1 VKNISILD
9 FFLLLSLLMPGL
21 ILTQNSERFQR
32 GTVIDKIVCKA
43 DSSQSYALYLPGGY
57 SPQKKWPILFAF
69 DPGGKGDIPLK
80 HFKDA
85 AEKYNYLVIGSNNA
99 KNGPWEPIIRAMLA
113 VYSDA
118 QLRFSIDKTRIF
130 VTGFSG
136 GSRAASLFSQVI
148 QKPVVGIIGCGAG
161 IATHMKPWDIEP
173 SAYCGIV
180 GTMDFNY
187 REMERLESQ
196 FEKQDIIHR
205 ILIFPGRHTWPPPEI
220 CTLAI
225 EWMELVVMKQKIRSL
240 DEELIERLYLKEI
253 SEAQEL
259 EKSIDFASAL
269 TRYEA
274 VVRLFDEWQNIEEIQ
289 IKIRNLKENR
299 LYRQFLKNEK
309 KREREETAILDT
321 LTREIAL
328 IKKHPPDQATLHKI
342 LSMLKI
348 KILSNAANDNKN
360 IYDRSMAVRTLH
372 NINVIARNEAH
383 VQYEKGDFKR
393 AILFFEVAIKAGVS
407 VVGDQPYQYFNL
419 ACAYARDKNSD
430 KALESLSLAI
440 QEGFNERELL
450 ESDKDLELI
459 RKTPKFISLL
469 DVLRKR

>member
-1 VKNISILD
+1 
-9 FFLLLSLLMPGL
+9 MPGL
-21 ILTQNSERFQR
+21 ILAQNSERFQR
-32 GTVIDKIVCKA
+32 GSVIDKIVCKA
-43 DSSQSYALYLPGGY
+43 DSSQSYALYLPGEY

-69 DPGGKGDIPLK
+69 DPGGRGDIPLK

-85 AEKYNYLVIGSNNA
+85 AEKYNYLVIGPNNA

-161 IATHMKPWDIEP
+161 IATHLKPGEIES

-180 GTMDFNY
+180 GIMDFNY

-225 EWMELVVMKQKIRSL
+225 EWMELVVMKQKIKPL
-240 DEELIERLYLKEI
+240 DEELIERLFLKEI
-253 SEAQEL
+253 AEAQEL
-259 EKSIDFASAL
+259 EESIDFASAL

-274 VVRLFDEWQNIEEIQ
+274 VVRIFGEWQNIEEIQ

-309 KREREETAILDT
+309 KREREETTILNKFN
-321 LTREIAL
+321 REIAR
-328 IKKHPPDQATLHKI
+328 IENHPPNRATLHKI
-342 LSMLKI
+342 LPMLKI
-348 KILSNAANDNKN
+348 KTLSKAANDNEN
-360 IYDRSMAVRTLH
+360 IYDKSMAVRTLH
-372 NINVIARNEAH
+372 NIHVIARNEAY

-393 AILFFEVAIKAGVS
+393 AILFFEVAIRAGVGIF
-407 VVGDQPYQYFNL
+407 GDQPYEYFNL

-430 KALESLSLAI
+430 KALESLRLAI

-450 ESDKDLELI
+450 ESDKDLEFI
-459 RKTPKFISLL
+459 RKTPEFISLL
-469 DVLRKR
+469 DALRKR